1 MALKSSWS
9 TLRKRKQHVSQ
20 ISVAVNHH
28 ERLNKCTLRFV
39 NTPRLWTLKGMDHLS
54 SKKVK
59 GMKYHHS
66 HGEIG
71 APPGGVCPEKW
82 CVEVPKTLPQEAAF
96 SRVGKSPSWR
106 KTCLTLA
113 DEI

>member
-1 MALKSSWS
+1 MLKGNKTKKKRVERGVREKPLSALKSSWS

-39 NTPRLWTLKGMDHLS
+39 NTPQLWTLK
-54 SKKVK
+54 
-59 GMKYHHS
+59 
-66 HGEIG
+66 